1 MINPKLAP
9 LGELIRANLRDVP
22 DFPETGVLFRDISPL
37 LANGEAF
44 SKLVKGLADF
54 YRGRVDLVAGLE
66 SRMELQPDSIEPGAR
81 VLVLDDVLATGGT
94 VNASAAL
101 IKRAGGKV
109 ESVCVL
115 MELSELDGRSTLGD
129 LPCEALTMI

>member
-54 YRGRVDLVAGLE
+54 
-66 SRMELQPDSIEPGAR
+66 
-81 VLVLDDVLATGGT
+81 
-94 VNASAAL
+94 
-101 IKRAGGKV
+101 
-109 ESVCVL
+109 
-115 MELSELDGRSTLGD
+115 
-129 LPCEALTMI
+129 